1 MSDAAG
7 KHVFI
12 SYVKEDTAEVD
23 KLCRLLQQAEIP
35 YWRDRKD
42 LEVGDAWRRKISEAI
57 RDDSLIFVACFSENS
72 VAKARSY
79 MNEELNLA
87 VSEFRMRPP
96 GATWLLPVR
105 FSPVALPTYE
115 LNGNQTLSDL
125 NYADLFG
132 EGYTAAAIGLIS
144 KLSKVMGA
152 ASASPTDTAA
162 AIESAEAGDRKV
174 LLRRATKEMVRD
186 PARVIELDGLIKAET
201 RRILETLNDQAEMP
215 LDRDQSFN
223 DDPAGTTV
231 RRALAIAN
239 LSEPLCWS
247 MQVAARWATPET
259 LHIWTE
265 ALETLVLEGIAP
277 RSGMTNL
284 ISLRALPALLVLTT
298 GAVAAHA
305 QGNWGALREL
315 TGVRVEEWNVGKA
328 TAILNVVPP
337 YKPFVDQEG
346 VANLL
351 AHLAK
356 GDEGDDIDDL
366 VSRAAKLAKFY
377 TPVEDWLL
385 SRLTPTFED
394 QFTRRDDF
402 NVAFSKAEI
411 FLGIVSEDEAQ
422 SDPDRPWRS
431 STWYGRA
438 TWQDR
443 RRGRSALDELREE
456 FELAGVAWPPLVA
469 GFFGGDEE
477 RARARFD
484 SYGESF
490 KRVANTRW

>member
-1 MSDAAG
+1 MSATAG

-12 SYVKEDTAEVD
+12 SYVEEDTAEVD
-23 KLCRLLQQAEIP
+23 KLCRLLQQADIP

-42 LEVGDAWRRKISEAI
+42 LEVGDAWRQKISDAI
-57 RDDSLIFVACFSENS
+57 RNDSLIFVACFSENS
-72 VAKARSY
+72 VVKTRSY

-105 FSPVALPTYE
+105 FNPVDLPAYE
-115 LNGNQTLSDL
+115 LNGTQTLKDL

-132 EGYTAAAIGLIS
+132 EGYTAAAIGLIT
-144 KLSKVMGA
+144 KLTKVMGTA
-152 ASASPTDTAA
+152 TSSPTDTAA
-162 AIESAEAGDRKV
+162 AIESAEADDRKL

-186 PARVIELDGLIKAET
+186 PARVIDLDELIKAET
-201 RRILETLNDQAEMP
+201 RRVLSTLNDRAEMP
-215 LDRDQSFN
+215 LDRDQAFN

-231 RRALAIAN
+231 RRALAMAD

-259 LHIWTE
+259 LRIWTE
-265 ALETLVLEGIAP
+265 ALRTLVLEGIAP

-284 ISLRALPALLVLTT
+284 ISLRTLPALLVLTT

-305 QGNWGALREL
+305 QGNWSALREI
-315 TGVRVEEWNVGKA
+315 TGVRVEEWNVGKV
-328 TAILNVVPP
+328 TGILNVVPP
-337 YKPFVDQEG
+337 YKPFMDQEA
-346 VANLL
+346 VANIL

-366 VSRAAKLAKFY
+366 VSRTAKLSKFY
-377 TPVEDWLL
+377 TPTEDWLL
-385 SRLTPTFED
+385 SRLAPTFED
-394 QFTRRDDF
+394 QFARPADF
-402 NVAFSKAEI
+402 DVAFSKAEI
-411 FLGIVSEDEAQ
+411 FLGLVSEDEAR
-422 SDPDRPWRS
+422 SDPDHPWRS
-431 STWYGRA
+431 STWYGRS

-443 RRGRSALDELREE
+443 RRGRSALDELAEE
-456 FELAGVAWPPLVA
+456 FETAGAAWPPLVA
-469 GFFGGDEE
+469 GFFGGEEE
-477 RARARFD
+477 RARARFV

-490 KRVANTRW
+490 QRVANSRW